1 MKIYVYNKLP
11 FETQVLNLLAN
22 STQDTITVSEDC
34 LTLETLDRAKGFDG
48 VSIVSYSKITSA
60 E

>member
-22 STQDTITVSEDC
+22 STQDTITVS
-34 LTLETLDRAKGFDG
+34 
-48 VSIVSYSKITSA
+48 
-60 E
+60 